1 MSRLRNAE
9 CIRHAVRACVLGHV
23 LVAATD
29 RGVCMVELGDSTEML
44 ASSLKH
50 RFPEAIL
57 AGADAILATWVGRV
71 ADAIARPR
79 TAVDL
84 PLDIRGTVFQQAVWT
99 ALRAIPPG
107 ATASYRQVAERIG
120 RPGAARAVARACAS
134 NRLALLVP
142 CHRVVRED
150 GGAGGY
156 RWGIER
162 KQRLLD
168 GERG

>member
-1 MSRLRNAE
+1 M
-9 CIRHAVRACVLGHV
+9 
-23 LVAATD
+23 
-29 RGVCMVELGDSTEML
+29 
-44 ASSLKH
+44 
-50 RFPEAIL
+50 
-57 AGADAILATWVGRV
+57 
-71 ADAIARPR
+71 
-79 TAVDL
+79 
-84 PLDIRGTVFQQAVWT
+84 FQQAVWT

>member
-1 MSRLRNAE
+1 M
-9 CIRHAVRACVLGHV
+9 LGHV

-29 RGVCMVELGDSTEML
+29 RGVFMVEFGDSTGLLE
-44 ASSLKH
+44 SSLQR

-57 AGADAILATWVGRV
+57 AGTDTILEAWVGRV
-71 ADAIARPR
+71 VDGIARPR
-79 TAVDL
+79 TSVDL
-84 PLDIRGTVFQQAVWT
+84 PLDIRGTLFQQAVWT

-107 ATASYRQVAERIG
+107 TTASYRQVAERIG

-142 CHRVVRED
+142 CHRVVRAD

>member
-1 MSRLRNAE
+1 M
-9 CIRHAVRACVLGHV
+9 LGHV

-29 RGVCMVELGDSTEML
+29 RGVFMVEFGDSTGLLE
-44 ASSLKH
+44 SSLQR
-50 RFPEAIL
+50 RFPVAIL
-57 AGADAILATWVGRV
+57 AGTDTILEAWVGRV
-71 ADAIARPR
+71 VDGIARPR
-79 TAVDL
+79 TSVDL
-84 PLDIRGTVFQQAVWT
+84 PLDIRGTLFQQAVWT

-107 ATASYRQVAERIG
+107 TTASYRQVAERIG

-142 CHRVVRED
+142 CHRVVRAD

>member
-1 MSRLRNAE
+1 LSRPRDTE
-9 CIRHAVRACVLGHV
+9 RIRHAVRACVLGHV

-29 RGVCMVELGDSTEML
+29 RGVCTVELGDSTRML
-44 ASSLKH
+44 ALSLQ
-50 RFPEAIL
+50 RQFPEAIL
-57 AGADAILATWVGRV
+57 AGTDAILATWVDRV
-71 ADAIARPR
+71 VDAIARPR
-79 TAVDL
+79 TSVDL
-84 PLDIRGTVFQQAVWT
+84 PLDIRGTVFQQSVWA

-107 ATASYRQVAERIG
+107 ATVSYRQVAARIG

-142 CHRVVRED
+142 CHRVVRAD